1 MILREGL
8 IFLIFL
14 KFNHSLILLNFYYLI
29 PSQSTEYN
37 PMLDLPDLCNR
48 AAEWPISAYL
58 ADLESA

>member
-48 AAEWPISAYL
+48 AAE
-58 ADLESA
+58 